1 MPIPILKQRDVL
13 IVSIQSAPTDPDLLQ
28 LKDDLADRVGRHRS
42 RGVVIDV
49 SALDVMDSFAART
62 LRVISRTTK
71 LRRAET
77 VIVGIQPEVAF
88 SMTQLGLTLQDVSTA
103 LDLEEGLELLATV
116 MKKDPQGGG

>member
-28 LKDDLADRVGRHRS
+28 LKDDLADRVGRYRS

-62 LRVISRTTK
+62 LRMISRTTK
-71 LRRAET
+71 LRGAET

>member
-62 LRVISRTTK
+62 LRMISRTTK
-71 LRRAET
+71 LRGAET

>member
-71 LRRAET
+71 LRGAET